1 MNYKIELWKY
11 SPLNTAAW
19 EKKLNERAKQGWRFC
34 AKSVIPPQ
42 FALFKRSEN
51 RGTRYTVDFYKSKS
65 LGYEYEEDLAGFID
79 FYQQLGWKL
88 IYKDRDGYY
97 IFEGD
102 EGADLPPAYQSEEE
116 RRVQGRIHIGIGND
130 VLCLLTIAFLGA
142 FWIIEDVF
150 PLLLNTRLLIP
161 VTGLFLL
168 SIMRSMINIVYVKGR
183 GSVKLIKAQ
192 DLQNRLCGIFVFIM
206 LAYSM
211 VLSAKMIALGEFT
224 EAWNLAVG
232 DLYYRL
238 LLILMPMAVPF
249 FLLGQILT
257 LIAKRLLL
265 GDIFYA
271 MAFICVA
278 EAFGI

>member
-192 DLQNRLCGIFVFIM
+192 DLQNQLCGIFVFIM

-271 MAFICVA
+271 MAFICAA